1 MHALLADTPQAGRR
15 QDFNAH
21 LRSHTMS
28 NIQGKVVLVTGA
40 SSGIGEAVARLLAER
55 GAHVVLGA
63 RRVDRLEALA
73 SSIRAA
79 GGSVRT
85 RALDVTQRDD
95 MQAFADF
102 AIAEFGRVDVI
113 VNNAGVMPLSALNAR
128 KIDEWDRMIDVN
140 IRGVLHGIAAVLPG
154 MEAQGFGQVINIS
167 SIGGLAVSPTAAVYC
182 ATKFAVRAISDG
194 LRQETDKIRVTV
206 VCPGVVES
214 ELAET
219 ISDEAARK
227 GMQEFRRIAIQP
239 DAIARAI
246 VYAVEQPDDVDVSE
260 LVVRPTASPY

>member
-1 MHALLADTPQAGRR
+1 
-15 QDFNAH
+15 
-21 LRSHTMS
+21 MS
-28 NIQGKVVLVTGA
+28 NIQGKVVLITGA
-40 SSGIGEAVARLLAER
+40 SSGIGEAVARMLAER

-73 SSIRAA
+73 STIQAA
-79 GGSVRT
+79 GGSVRI

-95 MQAFADF
+95 VQAFADF

-113 VNNAGVMPLSALNAR
+113 INNAGVMPLSALNAR
-128 KIDEWDRMIDVN
+128 KVDEWDRMIDVN

-214 ELAET
+214 ELADT
-219 ISDEAARK
+219 ISDEVARK